1 MTQRYSITS
10 TRFEGELL
18 FEFNEGVVA
27 AFYNNATL
35 NDDQLAFLVKN
46 FPMTVP
52 TLEYIAGTTKTMSI
66 RLVTSEVTF
75 SEFYDAFG
83 LKVNRKEAEKA
94 WEKLTLEQRH
104 RAFESI
110 PSYNYFL
117 MTRPNQNRMYPDTW
131 LRGKFENDYKALAKA
146 K

>member
-1 MTQRYSITS
+1 
-10 TRFEGELL
+10 
-18 FEFNEGVVA
+18 
-27 AFYNNATL
+27 
-35 NDDQLAFLVKN
+35 
-46 FPMTVP
+46 MTVS
-52 TLEYIAGTTKTMSI
+52 TLEYIAGTTTTMKI
-66 RLVTSEVTF
+66 QLVTQEVTF
-75 SEFYDAFG
+75 DQFWDAYG

-117 MTRPNQNRMYPDTW
+117 MTRTNQNRMYPDTW
-131 LRGKFENDYKALAKA
+131 LRGKFENDYKQMAKS